1 MRCFFVHFCQKL
13 DRNVILM
20 TSPQKRALTLI
31 VDLQL
36 LIMLGIRLFIP
47 RILQP

>member
-1 MRCFFVHFCQKL
+1 
-13 DRNVILM
+13 M
-20 TSPQKRALTLI
+20 TSSQKRALTLI

-47 RILQP
+47 RTLQP